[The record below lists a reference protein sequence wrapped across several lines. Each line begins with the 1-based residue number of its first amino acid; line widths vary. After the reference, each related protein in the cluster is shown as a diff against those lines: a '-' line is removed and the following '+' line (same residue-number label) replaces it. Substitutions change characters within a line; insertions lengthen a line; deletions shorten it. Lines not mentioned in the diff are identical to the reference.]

1 MFEWRVNLDDDAVFD
16 LLTTLERAIGYHG
29 ADTAVGKEHKR
40 ISDDLRNAYAC
51 FLHNHAEQVRHKWAK
66 EVE

>member
-16 LLTTLERAIGYHG
+16 LLITLEKAVVYHG
-29 ADTAVGKEHKR
+29 GESAVGKEHKELAD
-40 ISDDLRNAYAC
+40 SLRRNYA
-51 FLHNHAEQVRHKWAK
+51 LWLANRSEEVRTKWAK